1 MNSWTDGCL
10 CWIFRVNLLRVRS
23 MAFFVLRYEWVRVY
37 MFKNGIQSYQGT
49 SPMIIR

>member
-1 MNSWTDGCL
+1 
-10 CWIFRVNLLRVRS
+10 

-49 SPMIIR
+49 KSNDYKIGPLAKIEIQ